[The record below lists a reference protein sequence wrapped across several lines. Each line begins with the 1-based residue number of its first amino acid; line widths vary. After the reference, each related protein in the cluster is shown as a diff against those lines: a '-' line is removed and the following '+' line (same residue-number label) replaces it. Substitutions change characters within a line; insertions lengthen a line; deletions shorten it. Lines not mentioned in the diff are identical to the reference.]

1 MEKWVKIGT
10 YASLIIEAYGNK
22 RRLVESNGNIIHVYN
37 INQIFGKD
45 NMTNVK
51 EFDVIE
57 KDGINA
63 VISVVKEQYR
73 RKGRVKV
80 VINNE
85 KHKKTGG
92 KGEKK

>member
-1 MEKWVKIGT
+1 
-10 YASLIIEAYGNK
+10 
-22 RRLVESNGNIIHVYN
+22 
-37 INQIFGKD
+37 
-45 NMTNVK
+45 MTNVK

-57 KDGINA
+57 KDDINA